1 MYDSAHWSV
10 FTSLLRCRG
19 IGGCL
24 RPRNGIPE
32 NTGGGGGARSL
43 SAQEKYSKDIVS

>member
-1 MYDSAHWSV
+1 MYASAHWSF

-19 IGGCL
+19 IGGFL

-32 NTGGGGGARSL
+32 NTVGGGLGASTL
-43 SAQEKYSKDIVS
+43 EKYSKDIIS